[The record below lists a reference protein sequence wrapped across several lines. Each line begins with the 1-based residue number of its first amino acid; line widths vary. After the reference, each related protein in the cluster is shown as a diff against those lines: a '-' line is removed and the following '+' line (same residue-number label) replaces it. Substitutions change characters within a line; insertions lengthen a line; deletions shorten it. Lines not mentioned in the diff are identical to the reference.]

1 MVHFCLVHVVPCVRV
16 SHADQVGGRTS
27 HSFFKA
33 NKVCVGVGGWILDV
47 IIH

>member
-16 SHADQVGGRTS
+16 SHADQVGGGLVTAFSRQT
-27 HSFFKA
+27 
-33 NKVCVGVGGWILDV
+33 KVCVGVGGWILDL